1 MGDGSLILLMMGAL
15 VSLIMLGVPL
25 ALATGFV
32 ATAFGFLL
40 FGDTAFWIISS
51 RTYGMLNEYS
61 LLSVPMFVFMAMMME
76 KAGIGADIF
85 RAMNSVGRRLPGSL
99 AVQTLFVAVLL
110 ASMSG
115 IIGGEIVLLG
125 LIALPQM
132 LKLGYD
138 KKLAIGTVVAGGSL
152 GTMIPPSIVLVF
164 YGITAS
170 VSIADLFTAVVVP
183 GLILSG
189 AYIAYIVL
197 RVTFNPALAPRRA
210 EHHPAQ
216 STPATGWQGKLN
228 ILLPIALAAT
238 VLGSIY
244 AGIASVTEA
253 AAFGAFGTIIAAWLR
268 GALNWRLLL
277 DTGRE
282 TFLTAGVLFWVTFGA
297 NALVGVF
304 TFMNGQSVV
313 VDFFTEDLQ
322 LSPLMTIL
330 VINLILVLLG
340 MFIDW
345 IGILLLTV
353 PIFLPLVTELGYD
366 PIWFGVMFCLNMQ
379 ISYLTPPFAPAAVY
393 LKSVAPAGVSLGDIF
408 AASWPFIVLQVLNLM
423 LMVLWPQL
431 VLWLPGL

>member
-1 MGDGSLILLMMGAL
+1 MGDGMIIVFMLSAL
-15 VSLIMLGVPL
+15 VSLIMFGVPL
-25 ALATGFV
+25 AFATGFV
-32 ATAFGFLL
+32 ATAFGFVL
-40 FGDTAFWIISS
+40 FGDTVFWIISS
-51 RTYGMLNEYS
+51 RTFGMLNEYS

-76 KAGIGADIF
+76 RAGIGADLF
-85 RAMNSVGRRLPGSL
+85 RAMNSFGRRLPGSL
-99 AVQTLFVAVLL
+99 AVQTLFVAMLL

-170 VSIADLFTAVVVP
+170 VSIADLFAAVIVP
-183 GLILSG
+183 GLILTGS
-189 AYIAYIVL
+189 YIAYIVI
-197 RVTFNPALAPRRA
+197 RVMRNPSLAPRDEA
-210 EHHPAQ
+210 PTPDEHPAAK
-216 STPATGWQGKLN
+216 SWRERLN
-228 ILLPIALAAT
+228 LLLPVLVAAS

-268 GALNWRLLL
+268 GSLSWRMLL
-277 DTGRE
+277 DTGRA

-313 VDFFTEDLQ
+313 VDFFTEDLS

-330 VINLILVLLG
+330 VINLILILLG

-353 PIFLPLVTELGYD
+353 PIFLPLVTALGYD
-366 PIWFGVMFCLNMQ
+366 PIWFGVIFCLNMQ

-393 LKSVAPAGVSLGDIF
+393 LKSVAPEGVSLSDIF
-408 AASWPFIVLQVLNLM
+408 AASWPFIVLQVLNLC
-423 LMVLWPQL
+423 LMVLFPQL
-431 VLWLPGL
+431 VLWLPKL

>member
-1 MGDGSLILLMMGAL
+1 MGDGSLILLMMGTL

-183 GLILSG
+183 GLILSS

-197 RVTFNPALAPRRA
+197 RVTFNPALAPRGA
-210 EHHPAQ
+210 EHHPPQ
-216 STPATGWQGKLN
+216 STSATGGRAKLN
-228 ILLPIALAAT
+228 ILLPVALAAT

-268 GALNWRLLL
+268 GALSWRLLL

-408 AASWPFIVLQVLNLM
+408 AASWPFIVLQVLNLT

>member
-1 MGDGSLILLMMGAL
+1 MADGTLIVLMMSVL

-25 ALATGFV
+25 AFATGFV
-32 ATAFGFLL
+32 ATAFGFAL
-40 FGDTAFWIISS
+40 FGDMVFWIISS

-76 KAGIGADIF
+76 KAGIGADLF

-99 AVQTLFVAVLL
+99 AVQTLIVAMLL

-170 VSIADLFTAVVVP
+170 VSVADLFAAVIVP

-189 AYIAYIVL
+189 SYVAYIVI
-197 RVTFNPALAPRRA
+197 RVVRNSDLAPRGD
-210 EHHPAQ
+210 EG
-216 STPATGWQGKLN
+216 TPSEAVTASWRERFN
-228 ILLPIALAAT
+228 ILMPIMLAIT

-253 AAFGAFGTIIAAWLR
+253 AAFGAFGTIFAAWLR
-268 GALNWRLLL
+268 GSLNWRLLL

-304 TFMNGQSVV
+304 TFMNGQNVV
-313 VDFFTEDLQ
+313 TTFFNDDLN

-353 PIFLPLVTELGYD
+353 PIFLPLIVELGYD
-366 PIWFGVMFCLNMQ
+366 PIWFGVIFCLNMQ

-393 LKSVAPAGVSLGDIF
+393 LKSVAPKDISLADIF
-408 AASWPFIVLQVLNLM
+408 SASWPFILLQVLNLI
-423 LMVLWPQL
+423 LMVLFPQL
-431 VLWLPGL
+431 VLWLT

>member
-1 MGDGSLILLMMGAL
+1 
-15 VSLIMLGVPL
+15 
-25 ALATGFV
+25 
-32 ATAFGFLL
+32 
-40 FGDTAFWIISS
+40 
-51 RTYGMLNEYS
+51 
-61 LLSVPMFVFMAMMME
+61 
-76 KAGIGADIF
+76 
-85 RAMNSVGRRLPGSL
+85 
-99 AVQTLFVAVLL
+99 
-110 ASMSG
+110 
-115 IIGGEIVLLG
+115 
-125 LIALPQM
+125 
-132 LKLGYD
+132 
-138 KKLAIGTVVAGGSL
+138 
-152 GTMIPPSIVLVF
+152 MIPPSIVLVF

-197 RVTFNPALAPRRA
+197 RVIINPSLAPRV
-210 EHHPAQ
+210 ENHEPDP
-216 STPATGWQGKLN
+216 STPSSGWRSRLN
-228 ILLPIALAAT
+228 IMLPIGLAAM

-268 GALNWRLLL
+268 GALNWGLLF

-297 NALVGVF
+297 NAMVGVF

-330 VINLILVLLG
+330 VINLILIILG

-353 PIFLPLVTELGYD
+353 PIFLPLITELGYD

-408 AASWPFIVLQVLNLM
+408 SASWPFIVLQVLNLT